1 MFTEH
6 IHISE
11 AYVKS
16 ISQTKKLRLRDLS
29 DLVSRKERWT
39 RGSGELGSHPGV
51 ATSLLGALGSPI
63 LSLEQRD

>member
-1 MFTEH
+1 MLTEH
-6 IHISE
+6 IHNSE
-11 AYVKS
+11 VYIRS
-16 ISQTKKLRLRDLS
+16 ISQTKKLTLRDLS
-29 DLVSRKERWT
+29 DLVSRKEYWT